1 MHLDKIPLG
10 KAPDQ
15 KALRTLYHA
24 AFPKEEQ
31 MPWWILRLT
40 SLRRDMGV
48 EGFYEGERLRGFTHS
63 VATEEMLFL
72 LFFAVSDDC
81 RGQGW
86 GSAILTKL
94 KEEAPGRT
102 IVLNVELLDP
112 QAENYGQ
119 RLRRMDFYRKNGFF
133 DTGYDV
139 DEVGGTFRV
148 LSTRPELDVEAY
160 LRAFGRLSFGF
171 WKPYVRKG
179 EDYGAGTDA

>member
-1 MHLDKIPLG
+1 MHLDKKTLS
-10 KAPDQ
+10 KAPDAS
-15 KALRTLYHA
+15 ALRRLYHS

-31 MPWWILRLT
+31 MPWWLLRLI

-48 EGFYEGERLRGFTHS
+48 EGFYDGDQLRGFTHS
-63 VATEEMLFL
+63 VATEDVLFI

-86 GSAILTKL
+86 GSAILSQL
-94 KEEAPGRT
+94 KEEYPGRT

-112 QAENYGQ
+112 KAENFDQ
-119 RLRRMDFYRKNGFF
+119 RLRRMRFYKKNGFF

-148 LSTRPELDVEAY
+148 LAMSPQLDVDAY
-160 LRAFGRLSFGF
+160 LGAFARLSFGF
-171 WKPYVRKG
+171 WKPYIREGKKY
-179 EDYGAGTDA
+179 DSSADA

>member
-1 MHLDKIPLG
+1 MGLDKKPLS
-10 KAPDQ
+10 KAENTG
-15 KALRTLYHA
+15 ALRRLYHT

-48 EGFYEGERLRGFTHS
+48 EGFYEGDRLRGFTHS
-63 VATEEMLFL
+63 VATEDVLFL
-72 LFFAVSDDC
+72 LFFAVNDDC

-86 GSAILTKL
+86 GSEILTKL
-94 KEEAPGRT
+94 KAENPGRT
-102 IVLNVELLDP
+102 VVLNVELLDP
-112 QAENYGQ
+112 EANNYDQ
-119 RLRRMDFYRKNGFF
+119 RLRRMAFYKRNGFF

-148 LSTRPELDVEAY
+148 LATKPELDVDAY
-160 LRAFGRLSFGF
+160 LRAFGKLSFGF

-179 EDYGAGTDA
+179 KDYGSSADA

>member
-1 MHLDKIPLG
+1 MRLDKIRLQ
-10 KAPDQ
+10 KAPDTA
-15 KALRTLYHA
+15 ALRRLYQT

-31 MPWWILRLT
+31 MPWWILGLT

-48 EGFYEGERLRGFTHS
+48 EGFYEGDRLRGFTHS
-63 VATEEMLFL
+63 VVTEDVLFL
-72 LFFAVSDDC
+72 LFFAVNDDC

-86 GSAILTKL
+86 GSEILTKL
-94 KEEAPGRT
+94 KEENPGRT

-112 QAENYGQ
+112 KADNYDQ
-119 RLRRMDFYRKNGFF
+119 RLRRMAFYKNNGFF

-148 LSTRPELDVEAY
+148 LATKPELDVDAY
-160 LRAFGRLSFGF
+160 LRAFGKLSFGL

-179 EDYGAGTDA
+179 KDYGA